1 MCVILE
7 KPKGVTLTA
16 EQIENA
22 WYANPDG
29 AGLLVSDGHTMTFQ
43 KGFMK
48 LADLE
53 KAVERL
59 NVKSKDI
66 YSVLHFRISTGGK
79 VNEENT
85 HPFCLE
91 DSSMKEYT
99 GRVGTR
105 TFLFHNGIFSV
116 SPTKV
121 KSDTWILADMLKYV
135 KGSNAKTHVIEPIR
149 NSSRVLLTD
158 GREKPLIKLGTWQD
172 DGGVNA
178 SNLSYSWGRYSN
190 YGNYSGFGYESW
202 RKSYNSKKKTT
213 EKKPL
218 HFFLR
223 DSDVSKQTDR
233 LETLKGLETLVIN
246 RPQDF
251 KDDEAISYA
260 LMVAE
265 DDGNTED
272 ISKKMNSINSNLKS
286 TEEKRERMLEVIKK
300 AIKEALFLKLTK
312 KEQEILKLKEVKD
325 VIDAAKPRKL
335 YETWRELTEILKK
348 YSPFVLLHESVVS
361 FETTYEN
368 RLEFISAAAD
378 GRIEYLENH
387 QHETEWQIDD
397 SQEEIYIEI
406 LLEKINQIKHRHSK
420 NTAALLY
427 NSIFSI
433 KDKELSSETLNKLT
447 GFYTTSGKI
456 ELVKKMLEK
465 RLNELSYVSSSIFE
479 DQIVSSSFRD
489 EKELTEELISNIN
502 GTMSY
507 SQIDDLMQDAV
518 SWISSDD
525 TLSSIFE
532 AMDGFMDEE
541 DRVSAY
547 SAILNIHLKELKRHE
562 EKIEQKTQGSEE
574 NAEIKF

>member
-29 AGLLVSDGHTMTFQ
+29 AGLIVSDGHTMTFQ

-172 DGGVNA
+172 DGGVCA

-190 YGNYSGFGYESW
+190 YGNYSGFGYENW
-202 RKSYNSKKKTT
+202 DGYYTRRQKKTT
-213 EKKPL
+213 QKKTPVHFFFKPVDIEGEKKKL
-218 HFFLR
+218 EVMKDIRGLVYNR
-223 DSDVSKQTDR
+223 D
-233 LETLKGLETLVIN
+233 
-246 RPQDF
+246 PQDF
-251 KDDEAISYA
+251 KDEEAIEYA
-260 LMVAE
+260 RMVA
-265 DDGNTED
+265 
-272 ISKKMNSINSNLKS
+272 
-286 TEEKRERMLEVIKK
+286 
-300 AIKEALFLKLTK
+300 KEAKGLEKVRSILNYQGNYKKDRRTFILSQLDTEIEKTMFNTLTK
-312 KEQEILKLKEVKD
+312 KEQEISKLKEVKD

-525 TLSSIFE
+525 ALSSIFE
-532 AMDGFMDEE
+532 AMDGIMDEE

-562 EKIEQKTQGSEE
+562 KKIEQKTQGSEE